1 MVLLRDK
8 TAHRSEWPLGIME
21 RVYESDDSRVRKV
34 DICIPGLE
42 QKVRSRPAIEVL
54 LLVP

>member
-1 MVLLRDK
+1 
-8 TAHRSEWPLGIME
+8 ME